1 MGSDTL
7 QPLRGMSD
15 IRAPDVHLWQ
25 HLEREGRRVLHAYGF
40 EEIRT
45 PTLEYASLF
54 RRAIGDTTDV
64 VSKEMYSFRDRGGR
78 EVALRPEGTA
88 SVMRVVAAA
97 GPELMDGRLYYLG
110 PMFRC
115 ERPEAGRRRQFHQIG
130 AEAIGEPNPAADAE
144 CIALQLQILSAWGL
158 DGYQLQLNT
167 MGDPDHREALTGGL
181 RDRLRPLLGE
191 LCEDCQRRFEAN
203 ALRVLDCKN
212 PHCRKIVE
220 GVPPLTEWMCPDS
233 RAYFDQVRDLLDQL
247 DIGSEWNPRLVRGL
261 DYYAQT
267 VWEITHPALGAQDA
281 LCGGGRYRFSLDS
294 RVIDGVGFAM
304 GLERIIM
311 ALKAMNGDPVD
322 HAPRTQVFVVT
333 QHPSAFR
340 ENLVLA
346 QTLRL
351 RGVSCGIDLR
361 GRSFR
366 KQMRAADKAR
376 AQWVVIRGEQEM
388 EEGTFVLRNMEQ
400 GAQESLEMP
409 GLLERLTTVLSI
421 R

>member
-1 MGSDTL
+1 
-7 QPLRGMSD
+7 MSD
-15 IRAPDVHLWQ
+15 IRAPEVYLWQ
-25 HLEREGRRVLHAYGF
+25 HLEREGRRVLNAYGF

-45 PTLEYASLF
+45 PALEYAALF

-64 VSKEMYSFRDRGGR
+64 VSKEMYSFQDRGGR
-78 EVALRPEGTA
+78 DVALRPEGTA

-97 GPELMDGRLYYLG
+97 GPEYQDARLYYWG

-115 ERPEAGRRRQFHQIG
+115 ERPEAGRRRQFHQLG
-130 AEAIGEPNPAADAE
+130 AEAIGEANPAADAE

-158 DGYQLQLNT
+158 DGHRLEINT
-167 MGDPDHREALTGGL
+167 MGLPEERETITDGL
-181 RDRLRPLLGE
+181 RSRIRPLIGE
-191 LCEDCQRRFEAN
+191 LCEDCQRRFETN
-203 ALRVLDCKN
+203 ALRILDCKT
-212 PHCRKIVE
+212 PRCQEV
-220 GVPPLTEWMCPDS
+220 VQTLPSLTEWMSEASRGYFDEV
-233 RAYFDQVRDLLDQL
+233 RAYLEVLDLDAEL
-247 DIGSEWNPRLVRGL
+247 NPRMVRGL
-261 DYYAQT
+261 DYYAHT

-281 LCGGGRYRFSLDS
+281 LCGGGRYRFGLDS
-294 RVIDGVGFAM
+294 RTIDGVGFAM
-304 GLERIIM
+304 GIERIIM
-311 ALKAMNGDPVD
+311 ALQAREIFFTD

-340 ENLVLA
+340 ENLMLA

-351 RGVSCGIDLR
+351 RGISCGIDLR

-388 EEGTFVLRNMEQ
+388 EEGTFVLRDMDE

-409 GLLERLTTVLSI
+409 GLMERLTAVFSI